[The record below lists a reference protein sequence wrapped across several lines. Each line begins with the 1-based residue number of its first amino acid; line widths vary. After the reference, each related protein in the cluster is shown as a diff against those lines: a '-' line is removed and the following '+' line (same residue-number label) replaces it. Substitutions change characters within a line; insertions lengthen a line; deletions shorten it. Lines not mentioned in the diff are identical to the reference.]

1 MMIPEVRAETVAG
14 YCRIDTPMDDADRQV
29 LENIIMPAA
38 KAHMV
43 MYTGQTPE
51 ELDRHAELTVVYLA
65 LCSFLYDNR
74 SLGSVTDQKQNELVA
89 SFLDGY
95 NLNLMAW
102 EV

>member
-1 MMIPEVRAETVAG
+1 MMIPEVQVDTVAG
-14 YCRIDTPMDDADRQV
+14 YCRIDLPLDDTDKNV

-43 MYTGQTPE
+43 TYTGQKEE
-51 ELDRHAELTVVYLA
+51 ELDKHAELTVVYLA

-74 SLGSVTDQKQNELVA
+74 SLGAVTDQKQNDLVA

>member
-1 MMIPEVRAETVAG
+1 M
-14 YCRIDTPMDDADRQV
+14 
-29 LENIIMPAA
+29 
-38 KAHMV
+38 
-43 MYTGQTPE
+43 
-51 ELDRHAELTVVYLA
+51 VYLA

-74 SLGSVTDQKQNELVA
+74 SLGSVTDQKQNEVVA

>member
-1 MMIPEVRAETVAG
+1 MTHPWMTRTGRCWKTSSCPPPRT
-14 YCRIDTPMDDADRQV
+14 
-29 LENIIMPAA
+29 
-38 KAHMV
+38 
-43 MYTGQTPE
+43 YTGQKEE
-51 ELDRHAELTVVYLA
+51 ELDKHAELTIAYLA

-74 SLGSVTDQKQNELVA
+74 SLGAVTDQKQNELVA